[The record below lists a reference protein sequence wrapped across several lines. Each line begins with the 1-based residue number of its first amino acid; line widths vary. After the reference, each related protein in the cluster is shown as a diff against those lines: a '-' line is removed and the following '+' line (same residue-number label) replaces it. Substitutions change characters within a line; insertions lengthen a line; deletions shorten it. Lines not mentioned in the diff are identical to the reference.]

1 VSDRRYRRKNEPKKL
16 DSGSR
21 KVPITIRIDRDL
33 LVYLRC
39 SENATATIQS
49 AIRDSLGYRDW
60 VDRLM
65 ESISE
70 PTPNDGH
77 AHQEAT

>member
-1 VSDRRYRRKNEPKKL
+1 VSDRRYRRKKEPKKL
-16 DSGSR
+16 DAGIR

-33 LVYLRC
+33 LAYLRC

-49 AIRDSLGYRDW
+49 AIRDSLGYRAW
-60 VDRLM
+60 VDRLI

-70 PTPNDGH
+70 PTPNDCH
-77 AHQEAT
+77 AHQEST